1 MLEWLLHATRE
12 LDSLFLPLPEAA
24 GPAVDRRIALLHLE
38 PVARVVEMLVASG
51 TGALRHTLVTLQCA
65 LLTPDLV
72 SFTAL
77 LPIVPESGIEGLLA
91 EVTELVHLLGGVGL
105 VVYILDEFEV
115 TIRDL
120 PCLARID

>member
-1 MLEWLLHATRE
+1 
-12 LDSLFLPLPEAA
+12 
-24 GPAVDRRIALLHLE
+24 
-38 PVARVVEMLVASG
+38 
-51 TGALRHTLVTLQCA
+51 
-65 LLTPDLV
+65 LLTPDFA

-91 EVTELVHLLGGVGL
+91 EVTELVYLLGGVGL

-115 TIRDL
+115 TIGDL

>member
-24 GPAVDRRIALLHLE
+24 GPAVDRGIALLHLE

-51 TGALRHTLVTLQCA
+51 TGARRHTLVTLQGA
-65 LLTPDLV
+65 LLTPDFV

-91 EVTELVHLLGGVGL
+91 KVT
-105 VVYILDEFEV
+105 
-115 TIRDL
+115 
-120 PCLARID
+120 